1 MALSL
6 KDRGSQHSLRGGGGG
21 PVRTWPLTARVAR
34 GSPWS
39 AVWLGFPAGRS
50 GRVNKALLIIL
61 SESPG
66 TASGCSVLRVVH
78 RGLERLITGR

>member
-6 KDRGSQHSLRGGGGG
+6 EDRGSQHSLRGGTGG
-21 PVRTWPLTARVAR
+21 PVRTWPLTARVAL
-34 GSPWS
+34 GSRWS
-39 AVWLGFPAGRS
+39 AAWLGFPACRS

-66 TASGCSVLRVVH
+66 TASGCSVLRVAH
-78 RGLERLITGR
+78 RGLERLVTGR